1 MPGNYGKKASNS
13 IQLLSQISETFF
25 FRNELVS
32 RFFILYNNN
41 IIIPFAKYWP
51 HILSVNLTTKGI
63 PHSRNYREIGYKLSV
78 QQVLG

>member
-1 MPGNYGKKASNS
+1 MLGNYGKKSVKSNS

-41 IIIPFAKYWP
+41 NIIISF
-51 HILSVNLTTKGI
+51 TK
-63 PHSRNYREIGYKLSV
+63 
-78 QQVLG
+78 